1 MLLMP
6 LLAVASELNSVKKRV
21 DIVVPD
27 SGTLYNRMMEKGK
40 AEAQFAFTNYR
51 RYYREARERVA
62 DEKTEAVGKLRDY
75 FSRHSHRA
83 VKPVGE
89 AEAARMYAL
98 LGEDGTFSDLN
109 PTEEQYNRE
118 NVWNRGYA
126 NTPDDRAG
134 IFIADALNRVYRL
147 AEAARRGSLKKDTE
161 FLNRLS
167 RAVVHYGNLEIAR
180 SNDKPRFHA
189 SCFAIPTAAVNI
201 YFACMEEMDRAE
213 RGEAGA
219 EVRAA
224 CDMLKVLGLQAYT
237 QPLRRD
243 ATDRNVV
250 SVERFRNHVWWVGGN
265 ALAYRSL
272 LPVAVMYSS
281 VPMLDVLAEVCQRG
295 ISVTSQTTY
304 SDAFWT
310 EGFTADGAGWGHG
323 MQCLIWGYPIHGT
336 SAALDMLKTLRGTP
350 WAKNLSREN
359 AEALMTFFRGG
370 SWYYRDGYRL
380 PCLDR
385 GSYVYCDKESAIP
398 YRNMLRD
405 VVDNWKESFTPA
417 EQAEL
422 EQLLAEVEAKRIRM

>member
-27 SGTLYNRMMEKGK
+27 SGTLYNCMMEKGK
-40 AEAQFAFTNYR
+40 AEAQFAFANYR

-75 FSRHSHRA
+75 FSRHPHRA

-134 IFIADALNRVYRL
+134 IFIAGALNRVYRL
-147 AEAARRGSLKKDTE
+147 AEAARRDSLKKDTE

-167 RAVVHYGNLEIAR
+167 RAVVHYGNLEIVR

-213 RGEAGA
+213 RGEADA

-250 SVERFRNHVWWVGGN
+250 SVERFRNHVW
-265 ALAYRSL
+265 
-272 LPVAVMYSS
+272 
-281 VPMLDVLAEVCQRG
+281 
-295 ISVTSQTTY
+295 
-304 SDAFWT
+304 
-310 EGFTADGAGWGHG
+310 
-323 MQCLIWGYPIHGT
+323 
-336 SAALDMLKTLRGTP
+336 
-350 WAKNLSREN
+350 
-359 AEALMTFFRGG
+359 
-370 SWYYRDGYRL
+370 
-380 PCLDR
+380 
-385 GSYVYCDKESAIP
+385 
-398 YRNMLRD
+398 
-405 VVDNWKESFTPA
+405 
-417 EQAEL
+417 
-422 EQLLAEVEAKRIRM
+422 